1 MVYTQHGCY
10 SNIQQAL
17 FVGMQ
22 TKFVIIHHTSV
33 CALEIR
39 GTRGEGL
46 VGIGRRVG
54 SGGGG

>member
-33 CALEIR
+33 CALENR
-39 GTRGEGL
+39 GTCGEGL
-46 VGIGRRVG
+46 VGR
-54 SGGGG
+54 